1 MINWKTKTIEEL
13 QHRRG
18 MSETQAI
25 SYYNRVYAQ
34 ARETIGG
41 KQKNMKISREIYG
54 SLFYQ
59 GEQVFQIDN
68 AGTKVELNPVI
79 TQSTKNVEE
88 TMRLAR
94 MEGFFKAFGDSKYLQ
109 DILIQYKNGTI
120 SRQEFNSAIKNFKK
134 YSIKYLLS
142 TSEH

>member
-13 QHRRG
+13 QHRMG
-18 MSETQAI
+18 MTETQAT
-25 SYYNRVYAQ
+25 SYYNRIYSQ
-34 ARETIGG
+34 ARQAIGG

-68 AGTKVELNPVI
+68 SGTNVELNPI
-79 TQSTKNVEE
+79 AKGTKNIEE

-94 MEGFFKAFGDSKYLQ
+94 MENFFSAYGDSKYLK
-109 DILIQYKNGTI
+109 DLFTQYRSGTI
-120 SRQEFNSAIKNFKK
+120 SRKEFNAGIKTFKK
-134 YSIKYLLS
+134 YNVKYLIS
-142 TSEH
+142 GSN

>member
-1 MINWKTKTIEEL
+1 MINWRTKTIEEL

-18 MSETQAI
+18 MTETEAT
-25 SYYNRVYAQ
+25 SYYNRIYAQ

-41 KQKNMKISREIYG
+41 KQKNMKISREIFG

-68 AGTKVELNPVI
+68 AGTKVELNPI
-79 TQSTKNVEE
+79 INTSTKNIEE

-94 MEGFFKAFGDSKYLQ
+94 MENFFNAYGDSKFLK
-109 DILIQYKNGTI
+109 DLFTQYKSGAI
-120 SRQEFNSAIKNFKK
+120 SRKEFNAGIKTFKK
-134 YSIKYLLS
+134 YNVKYLIS
-142 TSEH
+142 GSN

>member
-18 MSETQAI
+18 MTETEAT
-25 SYYNRVYAQ
+25 SYYNRVYSQ
-34 ARETIGG
+34 ARQAIGG

-68 AGTKVELNPVI
+68 SGTNIELNPI
-79 TQSTKNVEE
+79 AKGTKNIEE

-94 MEGFFKAFGDSKYLQ
+94 MENFFNAYGDSKYLK
-109 DILIQYKNGTI
+109 DLFTQYRSDK
-120 SRQEFNSAIKNFKK
+120 
-134 YSIKYLLS
+134 
-142 TSEH
+142 